1 MEFGQSAVEDM
12 VMHTGFWKNKK
23 VFLTGHTGFKGGWL
37 SLWLQGLGADIT
49 GFSLKP
55 PSGPNFFESARVAEE
70 MNSIIADVRDF
81 ARLRSAVQKSKPEI
95 IIHMA
100 AQPLVRYSY
109 DNPVETYAVNVMG
122 TAHVLEAARKTD
134 TVRAIL
140 IVTSDKCYEN
150 REWCWGYRENEPM
163 GGHDPYSSSKGCAEL
178 VTAAYTNSY
187 FSGAGAGKNAIAAAS
202 ARAGNV
208 LGGGDWS
215 ADRILPDAIKAFLR
229 NQPLIIRNPG
239 AVRPWQHVLEPLAG
253 YLRLAEKLRL
263 GGKAYAGGWNF
274 GPDDGAQPVS
284 WIADAVVT
292 LWGGCA
298 CWAKEKNAKASGHEA
313 RYLKLDCSKAKRYL
327 GWRPKLALET
337 ALEWTVDWYRACRDR
352 KDMRAFSES
361 QIGKYENLKH
371 DV

>member
-1 MEFGQSAVEDM
+1 MTK
-12 VMHTGFWKNKK
+12 HTGFWKNKK

-37 SLWLQGLGADIT
+37 SLWLQRLGADIT

-55 PSGPNFFESARVAEE
+55 LQRPNFFESARIGEG

-81 ARLRSAVQKSKPEI
+81 ARLTSAMQKSKPEI

-109 DNPVETYAVNVMG
+109 DNPMETYAVNVMG
-122 TAHVLEAARKTD
+122 TVHILEAARKTD
-134 TVRAIL
+134 TAGAIM

-150 REWCWGYRENEPM
+150 REWCWGYRENDPM

-187 FSGAGAGKNAIAAAS
+187 FSGGAGGKNTIAAAS
-202 ARAGNV
+202 VRAGNV

-215 ADRILPDAIKAFLR
+215 NDRIIPDAIKAFLR
-229 NQPLIIRNPG
+229 NQPLIVRNPR

-253 YLRLAEKLRL
+253 YMHLTEQLRL
-263 GGKAYAGGWNF
+263 GGRAYAGGWNF
-274 GPDDGAQPVS
+274 GPDDDARPVS
-284 WIADAVVT
+284 WIADTVVK
-292 LWGGCA
+292 LWGGRA
-298 CWAKEKNAKASGHEA
+298 CWKKEKNAKTSGHEA
-313 RYLKLDCSKAKRYL
+313 HYLKLDCSKAKQYL

-337 ALEWTVDWYRACRDR
+337 ALEWTVDWYRAFRNR
-352 KDMRAFSES
+352 EDMRAFSES
-361 QIGKYENLKH
+361 QISKYEELTH
-371 DV
+371 EL